1 MPCSPRSTR
10 PPAPIVVA
18 TPCLLSGGAKNETR
32 LSRVAGRIVRVRRL
46 CGGLYGG
53 GVDLEPPEPALSDGV
68 VLLRPWTLHDVPA
81 IVSACNEREIARW
94 IHQIPSPYG
103 ESDAREYVLSTQ
115 AAWSNGAGAFFA
127 FEERANGEVAGS
139 IAVHVLDRD
148 LANLE
153 VGYWTAAPA
162 RGRGLTTR
170 ALRLISYWALARA
183 GAERLQL
190 RADVLNLPS
199 LRVAEKVGFKR
210 EGTLRASGFNARE
223 NRRVD
228 YAVFSL
234 LPEESG

>member
-1 MPCSPRSTR
+1 MR
-10 PPAPIVVA
+10 
-18 TPCLLSGGAKNETR
+18 
-32 LSRVAGRIVRVRRL
+32 RV

-53 GVDLEPPEPALSDGV
+53 GVDLDPPEPPLSDEV
-68 VLLRPWTLHDVPA
+68 VSLRPWMLDDVPA

-94 IHQIPSPYG
+94 IHQIPSPYVVR
-103 ESDAREYVLSTQ
+103 DAREYVLSTQ
-115 AAWSNGAGAFFA
+115 AAWTNGSGAFFA
-127 FEERANGEVAGS
+127 FEERAGGGIAGS

-153 VGYWTAAPA
+153 VGYWTAAAA
-162 RGRGLTTR
+162 RGRGLTTH
-170 ALRLISYWALARA
+170 ALKLISSWALGRA

-190 RADVLNLPS
+190 RADVLNLAS
-199 LRVAEKVGFKR
+199 LRVAEKAGFRR

-234 LPEESG
+234 LPEEAA

>member
-1 MPCSPRSTR
+1 LLPRPVSF
-10 PPAPIVVA
+10 
-18 TPCLLSGGAKNETR
+18 SGGAKNETQ
-32 LSRVAGRIVRVRRL
+32 LSRVAGRIVRVQRF

-68 VLLRPWTLHDVPA
+68 VSLRPWKLDDVPA
-81 IVSACNEREIARW
+81 IVSACNEAEIARW
-94 IHQIPSPYG
+94 IHQIPSPYTDR
-103 ESDAREYVLSTQ
+103 DAREYVVSTQ
-115 AAWSNGAGAFFA
+115 AAWTNGAGAFFA
-127 FEERANGEVAGS
+127 FEERASGEVAGS

-153 VGYWTAAPA
+153 VGYWTAAAA
-162 RGRGLTTR
+162 RGHGLTTR
-170 ALRLISYWALARA
+170 ALKLISSWALGQAC
-183 GAERLQL
+183 AERLQL

-199 LRVAEKVGFKR
+199 LRVAEKAGFKR

-234 LPEESG
+234 LP